1 MGGSLGGASSSSLEL
16 PTARWCRSEREA
28 SVAATPES
36 ENSARVTPGPPKKGK
51 VKKKSRVNYYRRT
64 FHF

>member
-1 MGGSLGGASSSSLEL
+1 MLQGFCQGWVGGSLGGASSSSLEL

-51 VKKKSRVNYYRRT
+51 VK
-64 FHF
+64 